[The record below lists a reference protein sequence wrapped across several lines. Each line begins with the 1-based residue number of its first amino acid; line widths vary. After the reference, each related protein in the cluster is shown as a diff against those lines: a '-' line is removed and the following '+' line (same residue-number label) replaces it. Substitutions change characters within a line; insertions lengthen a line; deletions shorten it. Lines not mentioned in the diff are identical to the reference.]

1 MGISSLVRALRGPLF
16 ALGITGPG
24 LLLPA
29 CRREPPSPG
38 AAPGEYVPAGIPGL
52 ESCRESVAQSI
63 SEERTLS
70 GWCLRE
76 GDTLHFVAVGDR
88 PARLEG
94 WPPLSEPGALPRD
107 PAPARPVHA
116 LSRYAVE
123 LGPPNLLG
131 SRLGWFTSGAG
142 APLAFVVRDDGVVLP
157 LPPLEG
163 DSAADPRHLADTC
176 EWVAG
181 ASLGRDGRR
190 RAAWWRRT
198 C

>member
-1 MGISSLVRALRGPLF
+1 MA
-16 ALGITGPG
+16 GPG
-24 LLLPA
+24 LLLLT
-29 CRREPPSPG
+29 CRQEQPNAG
-38 AAPGEYVPAGIPGL
+38 AAHGAYVPREIPGL

-76 GDTLHFVAVGDR
+76 GDTLHFVAEGDR
-88 PARLEG
+88 TARLES
-94 WPPLSEPGALPRD
+94 WPPPGPPGELPRE
-107 PAPARPVHA
+107 PAPARPVNA

-131 SRLGWFTSGAG
+131 SRLGWFSSGTG
-142 APLAFVVRDDGVVLP
+142 APLAFVVRDDGLVLP